1 MRASR
6 LPPDLEPRLAT
17 LGAALARVPGVVFVY
32 AFGSASTGKLGPTSD
47 VDLAVFF
54 EGREDLVEARLEAI
68 QTAATHL
75 GTDALDLVLL
85 NEAPTSLLAR
95 ILPTRR
101 VLLDRVP
108 FRRHLFESLE
118 GRKAAD
124 FRLFE
129 RRFFAARSR
138 RGR

>member
-1 MRASR
+1 MRDSR
-6 LPPDLEPRLAT
+6 LPADLDARLAT
-17 LGAALARVPGVVFVY
+17 LGAALAQVPGVVFVY
-32 AFGSASTGKLGPTSD
+32 AFGSAATGKLGPTSD

-68 QTAATHL
+68 QAAALHL
-75 GTDALDLVLL
+75 GTDALDLIVL

-95 ILPTRR
+95 ILPVRR

-118 GRKAAD
+118 GRKAVD
-124 FRLFE
+124 FRIFE
-129 RRFFAARSR
+129 RRFFAARNR